1 MTFQTDCINAHK
13 LQDLWENGGNFTDLR
28 IKMTTQDVFVH
39 SVIIHARSDILS
51 KLKTRDDAKE
61 ICFPVNVS
69 EKSVLT
75 SVKHIYSFEILL
87 EEMDIKTV
95 QQLIKIGHS
104 YAVIGLEEESSD
116 VYLELLTKRVIEDA
130 FQFFKEHGNDGILDK
145 FLAYI
150 VRNFKSA
157 DYLPVIN
164 NRELERSLEEYG
176 RSMLSTNTLKI
187 FGKREFLSF
196 YENKSVTSSLSF
208 HVDRWI
214 LIKGLR
220 VETEGTGIEIQ
231 VKFKG
236 FEGNKESLFSH
247 KCEVKNDIISLNNV
261 GIQMYGKSMIKIKIT
276 GTGKTV
282 SCVPCAQF
290 TNTIPTRDANGKFR
304 DYVKFNKITTFDHT
318 RDIFLRSVIEID
330 VFTFNKNKYQSNYDY
345 DLF

>member
-1 MTFQTDCINAHK
+1 MQCI
-13 LQDLWENGGNFTDLR
+13 LR

-75 SVKHIYSFEILL
+75 SVKHIYSSVKHIYSFEIFL

-95 QQLIKIGHS
+95 QELIKIGHS

-150 VRNFKSA
+150 VRNFNSA

-164 NRELERSLEEYG
+164 DKELEKSLEEYG
-176 RSMLSTNTLKI
+176 QSMLSTNTLKI

-220 VETEGTGIEIQ
+220 VKIEGTGIEIQ
-231 VKFKG
+231 VEVKG
-236 FEGNKESLFSH
+236 FEENKESLFSH
-247 KCEVKNDIISLNNV
+247 NCEVKNDIISLNNV
-261 GIQMYGKSMIKIKIT
+261 AIQTYGKSMIKIKIT

>member
-1 MTFQTDCINAHK
+1 
-13 LQDLWENGGNFTDLR
+13 
-28 IKMTTQDVFVH
+28 
-39 SVIIHARSDILS
+39 
-51 KLKTRDDAKE
+51 
-61 ICFPVNVS
+61 
-69 EKSVLT
+69 
-75 SVKHIYSFEILL
+75 
-87 EEMDIKTV
+87 MDIKTV

-150 VRNFKSA
+150 VQNFKSA
-157 DYLPVIN
+157 DNLPVIN

-187 FGKREFLSF
+187 FGRREFLSF

-214 LIKGLR
+214 LIKGLC

-247 KCEVKNDIISLNNV
+247 QCEVKNDIISLNNV
-261 GIQMYGKSMIKIKIT
+261 AIQTYGKSMIKIKIT
-276 GTGKTV
+276 GTGKTI

-304 DYVKFNKITTFDHT
+304 DYVKFKKITMGGFSIIQE
-318 RDIFLRSVIEID
+318 IFFCEV
-330 VFTFNKNKYQSNYDY
+330 
-345 DLF
+345 

>member
-1 MTFQTDCINAHK
+1 
-13 LQDLWENGGNFTDLR
+13 
-28 IKMTTQDVFVH
+28 MTTQDVFVH

-75 SVKHIYSFEILL
+75 SVKHIYSSVKHIYSFEIFL

-95 QQLIKIGHS
+95 QELIKIGHS

-150 VRNFKSA
+150 VRNFNSA

-164 NRELERSLEEYG
+164 DKELEKSLEEYG
-176 RSMLSTNTLKI
+176 QSMLSTNTLKI

-220 VETEGTGIEIQ
+220 VKIEGTGIEIQ
-231 VKFKG
+231 VEVKG
-236 FEGNKESLFSH
+236 FEENKESLFSH
-247 KCEVKNDIISLNNV
+247 NCEVKNDIISLNNV
-261 GIQMYGKSMIKIKIT
+261 AIQTYGKSMIKIKIT

>member
-1 MTFQTDCINAHK
+1 
-13 LQDLWENGGNFTDLR
+13 
-28 IKMTTQDVFVH
+28 
-39 SVIIHARSDILS
+39 
-51 KLKTRDDAKE
+51 
-61 ICFPVNVS
+61 
-69 EKSVLT
+69 
-75 SVKHIYSFEILL
+75 
-87 EEMDIKTV
+87 MDIKTV

-187 FGKREFLSF
+187 FGRREFLSF

-220 VETEGTGIEIQ
+220 VKIEGTGIEIQ
-231 VKFKG
+231 VEVKG
-236 FEGNKESLFSH
+236 FEENKESLFSH
-247 KCEVKNDIISLNNV
+247 NCEVKNDIISLNNV
-261 GIQMYGKSMIKIKIT
+261 AIQTYGKSMIKIKIT

>member
-28 IKMTTQDVFVH
+28 IKMTSQDVFVH

-145 FLAYI
+145 FGFATA
-150 VRNFKSA
+150 F
-157 DYLPVIN
+157 D
-164 NRELERSLEEYG
+164 
-176 RSMLSTNTLKI
+176 
-187 FGKREFLSF
+187 FL
-196 YENKSVTSSLSF
+196 
-208 HVDRWI
+208 
-214 LIKGLR
+214 
-220 VETEGTGIEIQ
+220 GI
-231 VKFKG
+231 
-236 FEGNKESLFSH
+236 
-247 KCEVKNDIISLNNV
+247 
-261 GIQMYGKSMIKIKIT
+261 
-276 GTGKTV
+276 
-282 SCVPCAQF
+282 
-290 TNTIPTRDANGKFR
+290 
-304 DYVKFNKITTFDHT
+304 
-318 RDIFLRSVIEID
+318 
-330 VFTFNKNKYQSNYDY
+330 
-345 DLF
+345 

>member
-28 IKMTTQDVFVH
+28 IKMKNQDVFVH

-61 ICFPVNVS
+61 ICFPVDVT

-150 VRNFKSA
+150 VRNFNSA

-164 NRELERSLEEYG
+164 DKELEKSLEEYG

-220 VETEGTGIEIQ
+220 VETEGTGIEIK
-231 VKFKG
+231 VEFKG
-236 FEGNKESLFSH
+236 FEENKESLFSH
-247 KCEVKNDIISLNNV
+247 KCEVKNNIISLNNV
-261 GIQMYGKSMIKIKIT
+261 AIQTYGKSMINIKIT
-276 GTGKTV
+276 GKVRISETKYRSFYKTLV
-282 SCVPCAQF
+282 QSLK
-290 TNTIPTRDANGKFR
+290 TSHGINL
-304 DYVKFNKITTFDHT
+304 NKHCT
-318 RDIFLRSVIEID
+318 
-330 VFTFNKNKYQSNYDY
+330 
-345 DLF
+345 

>member
-150 VRNFKSA
+150 VRNFNSA

-164 NRELERSLEEYG
+164 DKELEKSLEEYG

-247 KCEVKNDIISLNNV
+247 QCE
-261 GIQMYGKSMIKIKIT
+261 
-276 GTGKTV
+276 GKT
-282 SCVPCAQF
+282 
-290 TNTIPTRDANGKFR
+290 T
-304 DYVKFNKITTFDHT
+304 
-318 RDIFLRSVIEID
+318 
-330 VFTFNKNKYQSNYDY
+330 
-345 DLF
+345 

>member
-150 VRNFKSA
+150 VRNFNSA

-164 NRELERSLEEYG
+164 DKELEKSLEEYG

-247 KCEVKNDIISLNNV
+247 QCEVKNDIISLNNV
-261 GIQMYGKSMIKIKIT
+261 AIQTYGKSMINIKIT

-290 TNTIPTRDANGKFR
+290 MNTIPTRDANGKFR
-304 DYVKFNKITTFDHT
+304 DYVKFKKITTGGCLIIQE
-318 RDIFLRSVIEID
+318 IFFCEV
-330 VFTFNKNKYQSNYDY
+330 
-345 DLF
+345 

>member
-1 MTFQTDCINAHK
+1 
-13 LQDLWENGGNFTDLR
+13 
-28 IKMTTQDVFVH
+28 
-39 SVIIHARSDILS
+39 
-51 KLKTRDDAKE
+51 
-61 ICFPVNVS
+61 
-69 EKSVLT
+69 
-75 SVKHIYSFEILL
+75 
-87 EEMDIKTV
+87 MDIKTV

-150 VRNFKSA
+150 VQNFKSA

-187 FGKREFLSF
+187 FGRREFLSF

-214 LIKGLR
+214 LIKGLC

-231 VKFKG
+231 VKFNC

-247 KCEVKNDIISLNNV
+247 QCEVKNDIISLNNV
-261 GIQMYGKSMIKIKIT
+261 AIQTYGKSMIKIKIT
-276 GTGKTV
+276 GTGKTI

-304 DYVKFNKITTFDHT
+304 DYVKFKKITMGGFSIIQE
-318 RDIFLRSVIEID
+318 IFFCEV
-330 VFTFNKNKYQSNYDY
+330 
-345 DLF
+345 